1 MVARCFD
8 EDPDPTPFLKALDA
22 LRRIATRESA
32 YYHHV
37 QAIVMAID
45 QYAEAACGNRAYFMN
60 PPPVI
65 PKAKPVQ

>member
-1 MVARCFD
+1 MVERYFD
-8 EDPDPTPFLKALDA
+8 CDPSTTEFLRALDT
-22 LRRIATRESA
+22 LRRKATRESA

-60 PPPVI
+60 RPPVI
-65 PKAKPVQ
+65 APKRPVR